1 MYDSYLLYIK
11 SSCPFC
17 IKAID
22 RLEKE
27 GRRYKIIM
35 IDDCPE
41 GFICELK
48 AAYEHKSFPIVLG
61 CNNESKSYSWVGG
74 CDDLMI
80 HLDHPEKF

>member
-1 MYDSYLLYIK
+1 
-11 SSCPFC
+11 
-17 IKAID
+17 
-22 RLEKE
+22 
-27 GRRYKIIM
+27 M

-48 AAYEHKSFPIVLG
+48 AAYEHKSFPMVLG
-61 CNNESKSYSWVGG
+61 CNDESKSYGWIGG

>member
-35 IDDCPE
+35 IDD
-41 GFICELK
+41 
-48 AAYEHKSFPIVLG
+48 
-61 CNNESKSYSWVGG
+61 WVGG

>member
-11 SSCPFC
+11 SNCSFC

-27 GRRYKIIM
+27 GHRYKTIM
-35 IDDCPE
+35 VDDCPE
-41 GFICELK
+41 GFIRELK
-48 AAYEHKSFPIVLG
+48 DAYEHKSFPMVLG
-61 CNNESKSYSWVGG
+61 CDDTCRSYNWLGG
-74 CDDLMI
+74 HDDLMV